1 VFGYGKQSLSLLN
14 QKWVANRLKKK
25 LSILQVSPLDLGGG
39 AAQIAWNLFQA
50 YRQLGIDSWM
60 AVGKKRSQDPQVFEI
75 AKAPT
80 AGWWASVCD
89 GLASSLTPLAGK
101 VRGILRLQAFLHRLA
116 AGKDYVANLRGQE
129 DFHFPGSWALLQQAP
144 YSPAHTADLVHLHN
158 LHGGYFDPR
167 ALEGLSSEV
176 PVMLTLHDAWLLS
189 GNCAHSLGCERWKT
203 GCGSC
208 PDIAIYPGL
217 KVDSTHLNWQRK
229 KAIFEHSRLYVAT
242 PCQWLLDQ
250 VKQSILAPALIEG
263 KVIPNGVDTSIFH
276 AADQSKARQALGL
289 PNNVPIL
296 LFVANG
302 IKNNPFK
309 DYQTLSKAAV
319 LLGESAKSPMHL
331 LALGDERKEGATE
344 YFGQVT
350 IHYIPRISDPYR
362 VAQYYQAADL
372 YLHAAKADTFPNT
385 ILEAMACGLPVIA
398 SNVGGISEQVVDG
411 VTGFLVPPGNPDLI
425 VSAVQYLLENPSIAQ
440 EFSRAAVVRVNE
452 LFTQEH
458 MVEQYLQWYREIT
471 G

>member
-1 VFGYGKQSLSLLN
+1 M
-14 QKWVANRLKKK
+14 
-25 LSILQVSPLDLGGG
+25 SPLDLGGG

-75 AKAPT
+75 SKTQT

-89 GLASSLTPLAGK
+89 GFANSLTPLAGK
-101 VRGILRLQAFLHRLA
+101 VRGILRIQAFLRRLA
-116 AGKDYVANLRGQE
+116 AGKDYVASLRGAE
-129 DFHFPGSWALLQQAP
+129 DFHFPSSWALLQQAP
-144 YSPAHTADLVHLHN
+144 YSPTHTADLVHLHN

-167 ALEGLSSEV
+167 ALEGLSGEV

-208 PDIAIYPGL
+208 PDISIYPGL
-217 KVDSTHLNWQRK
+217 KADSTHLNWQRK
-229 KAIFEHSRLYVAT
+229 KSIFEHSRLYIAT

-250 VKQSILAPALIEG
+250 VKQSIISPALIEG
-263 KVIPNGVDTSIFH
+263 KVIPNGVDTNIFH
-276 AADQSKARQALGL
+276 PGDQVKARQVLGL
-289 PNNVPIL
+289 PKDVPIL

-302 IKNNPFK
+302 IKKNPFK
-309 DYQTLSKAAV
+309 DYETLSKAAV

-344 YFGQVT
+344 HFGQVT
-350 IHYIPRISDPYR
+350 IHYIPRISDPHI

-398 SNVGGISEQVVDG
+398 SNVGGIPEQVVDG
-411 VTGFLVPPGNPDLI
+411 VTGFLVPLGNPDLI
-425 VSAVQYLLENPSIAQ
+425 VSAVQYLLENPSTAK

-452 LFTQEH
+452 LFTQKQ